1 MFRQL
6 LFLALPDVVLMLAT
20 PVDEDDALPEQGI
33 VTAEVGHCHELP
45 AGKDL
50 EETGLDAY
58 QGKDSGI

>member
-1 MFRQL
+1 
-6 LFLALPDVVLMLAT
+6 MLAT